1 MSKYDWAAIKAKID
15 IVDVIGRS
23 VPLKKKGSLHEGC
36 CPFHHEKSP
45 SFKVYAE
52 NYHCFGCG
60 AHGDA
65 VDFVANMENCT
76 PAEAIDR
83 LNAGDFE
90 LTGQEKKI
98 LSQRHEEREK
108 ERAHAIQVARKKWS
122 AAEAADPDHPYL
134 VRKQVKPHML
144 RQEGD
149 SLLIPVYGKDGQIQ
163 SVQTIGPDGEKLF
176 AGGIKNAKGET
187 GMGPPMKG
195 GRLNLGICIGRTIV
209 AEGYATAE
217 SISQAMPDCVR
228 IGFSKSGVIDMVREL
243 HENGQSVAIAADRNA
258 LVAMLELGKELGVP
272 VYAPPEPHDDFNDLH
287 VDGGGIS
294 AIKAIFAAKPLLSD
308 DEPEAKDVPK
318 AANDDDDNDPIDI
331 WARNEPP
338 EIKEE
343 LVPPIIWRAAKQA
356 SELSGADVGGFVMAM
371 LAVLG
376 AALPDTV
383 RVKVKRS
390 EEWRESARPWVVLIG
405 DPSYKKSPIMK
416 IASRV
421 MTRID
426 SDMIKQYESDFLDW
440 KEHENGDPP
449 VPSRLIIDDITM
461 EAAQEVARYSP
472 NGILALQDEL
482 SGWFG
487 GIEKYSGGKGSAK
500 DRSFWLRAFGGGVYN
515 VNRVSRK
522 PFQIENLSISILGG
536 IQPDAIR
543 RIMSDA
549 TDDGL
554 IQRFF
559 PVVLRPAKIE
569 RDDLPNDAIHEYD
582 TLVERMHVMKPP
594 SNYFGPTDLT
604 FDDEAQALRM
614 ELMVKHHSMV
624 QSMETVN
631 RKMSSHLGKYDGM
644 FPRLC
649 VLFHAIENANMDEMP
664 DIITIGTAKRAARFL
679 HEYIMRH
686 SMAFYFTMLGVS
698 DDQDIIEDVAGY
710 ILTHKVET
718 VTMRTFQR
726 GSTRMRKLTRQQ
738 VEPICHQ
745 LEAMGWIDELDARG
759 KTLLGKVNPR
769 VHEKFKAKAATEK
782 TRREN
787 VRRAIKS
794 IAEAGKG

>member
-15 IVDVIGRS
+15 IVEVIGKS
-23 VPLKKKGSLHEGC
+23 VTLKRKGNLHEGC
-36 CPFHHEKSP
+36 CPFHGEKTP
-45 SFKVYAE
+45 SFKVYPT
-52 NYHCFGCG
+52 NFHCFGCG
-60 AHGDA
+60 ESGDV
-65 VDFVANMENCT
+65 VDFVVKMDGCT
-76 PAEAIDR
+76 PAEAIEK

-98 LSQRHEEREK
+98 LGERQKQRDIERQE
-108 ERAHAIQVARKKWS
+108 AIQLARQRWRDAKP
-122 AAEAADPDHPYL
+122 ADEGHPYL
-134 VRKQVKPHML
+134 VRKEIKPHMA
-144 RQEGD
+144 RIEGKNI
-149 SLLIPVYGKDGQIQ
+149 LLPVYDSDGDTQ
-163 SVQTIGPDGEKLF
+163 SVQTISPNGDKLF
-176 AGGIKNAKGET
+176 QSGA
-187 GMGPPMKG
+187 PMKH
-195 GRLNLGICIGRTIV
+195 GRLNFGICIGRTIV
-209 AEGYATAE
+209 AEGFATGA
-217 SISQAMPDCVR
+217 SIHEAIPDRVTVA
-228 IGFSKSGVIDMVREL
+228 FSKHGVIDMVREL
-243 HENGQSVAIAADRNA
+243 HARGQGVAIASDRNA
-258 LVAMLELGKELGVP
+258 IDEMLALGKELGVP
-272 VYAPPEPHDDFNDLH
+272 VYAPPAPHDDFNDLA
-287 VDGGGIS
+287 VDGGGAG
-294 AIKAIFAAKPLLSD
+294 AIKAVFAAKPLLAD
-308 DEPEAKDVPK
+308 DVPEQK
-318 AANDDDDNDPIDI
+318 EKPEAANDDDDSDPIDI
-331 WARNEPP
+331 WARNDPP
-338 EIKEE
+338 ELREE
-343 LVPPIIWRAAKQA
+343 LVPPIIWRAAHQA
-356 SELSGADVGGFVMAM
+356 SELSGADVGGFAMAM

-421 MTRID
+421 ISRMD
-426 SDMIKQYESDFLDW
+426 SEMVKQYDKDFLDW

-449 VPSRLIIDDITM
+449 VPSRLIIDDVTM

-500 DRSFWLRAFGGGVYN
+500 DRSFWLRAFGGGSYA

-522 PFQIENLSISILGG
+522 PFLIENLSISILGG

-559 PVVLRPAKIE
+559 PVVLRPAKLE
-569 RDDLPNDAIHEYD
+569 CDDLPNDAIHEYD
-582 TLVERMHVMKPP
+582 ALVERIHVTKPP
-594 SNYFGPTDLT
+594 SNFFGPTDLT

-649 VLFHAIENANMDEMP
+649 VLFHAIENVNMDQMP
-664 DIITIGTAKRAARFL
+664 DVITIGTAKRAARFL

-710 ILTHKVET
+710 ILTHKVDT

-745 LEAMGWIDELDARG
+745 LEAMGWIDELDSRG

-782 TRREN
+782 ARREG
-787 VRRAIKS
+787 VRKAIKS
-794 IAEAGKG
+794 ITDAGKDDVKASTKA